1 MLSDHTQS
9 DQDASRF
16 DLAGCNPTIPKQY
29 IITLIMKTCL
39 GWDWKVSEKK
49 LGTFL
54 AKHDRSSG
62 AGKFRSINEPEC
74 IFEFSTKI
82 TTCIGALMPVGV
94 GKGSTFEDISIYSGN
109 FSS

>member
-1 MLSDHTQS
+1 
-9 DQDASRF
+9 
-16 DLAGCNPTIPKQY
+16 
-29 IITLIMKTCL
+29 MKTCL
-39 GWDWKVSEKK
+39 GWDWKVSQKK

-54 AKHDRSSG
+54 AKHGQSSG

-82 TTCIGALMPVGV
+82 ITLVIGALMPVGM
-94 GKGSTFEDISIYSGN
+94 GKGRTFEDISIFSGN